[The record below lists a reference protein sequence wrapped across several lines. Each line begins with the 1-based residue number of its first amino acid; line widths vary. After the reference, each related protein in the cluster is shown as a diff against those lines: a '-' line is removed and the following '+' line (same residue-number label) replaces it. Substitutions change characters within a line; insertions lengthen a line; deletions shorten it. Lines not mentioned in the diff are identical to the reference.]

1 MDVAGYSFA
10 ICQLMG
16 CAAAGAADQTTA
28 ARTSEARR
36 RRVIVGS
43 GSISGG
49 AAGEEV
55 HARGGHDHLAV
66 LIPQLHD
73 RANDPAVWLASR
85 GGGVKHGQAG
95 GERVPGA
102 DGLEPAQLVEAGG
115 PEARRVLEETL
126 VEEAHQHAARVPAA
140 RDEPAPHTRLCGSL
154 VGVKGLG
161 VELAREADHAFL
173 LHGVAAH
180 LDNLACLDVIKAG
193 EVVEMGSHT
202 M

>member
-16 CAAAGAADQTTA
+16 CAAAGAAHQTTA

-36 RRVIVGS
+36 RHR
-43 GSISGG
+43 SISGG
-49 AAGEEV
+49 AAREEV

-66 LIPQLHD
+66 LVPQLHD
-73 RANDPAVWLASR
+73 GANDPAVWLASR
-85 GGGVKHGQAG
+85 GGGFEHGQAA

-126 VEEAHQHAARVPAA
+126 AEKTHQHAARVPTA
-140 RDEPAPHTRLCGSL
+140 RDEPAPDTRLGGIL
-154 VGVKGLG
+154 VSVKGLG
-161 VELAREADHAFL
+161 VELAREAQHALL
-173 LHGVAAH
+173 LHGAAAEI
-180 LDNLACLDVIKAG
+180 DDVACLDVI
-193 EVVEMGSHT
+193 
-202 M
+202 